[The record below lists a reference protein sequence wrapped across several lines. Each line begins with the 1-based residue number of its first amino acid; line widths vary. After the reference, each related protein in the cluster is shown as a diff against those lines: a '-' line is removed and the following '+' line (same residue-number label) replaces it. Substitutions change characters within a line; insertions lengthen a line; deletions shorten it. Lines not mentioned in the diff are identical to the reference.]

1 MVDSIMTYVAYALLF
16 IVSLFIYVLLVSCV
30 FPRVLDGG
38 SKADEELDRGIKRY
52 TFKGGRAIVYE
63 TVGSTARYI
72 KKYALSE
79 IDGQKYLTCSVD
91 KGISSLEYRVTAYG
105 SDGAQTET
113 VSVKEQLG
121 EYGRT
126 AELLLPL
133 DTAYVSIFLEKV
145 DGVRLNGSAQKTA
158 PTAIATYA
166 ALTVAATAAEM
177 FVIKKLLVDI
187 FELALDYSRTVHSA
201 GYGFTLVTAILVG
214 IAVASVGLF
223 QSVKQRKRGE

>member
-30 FPRVLDGG
+30 FPRLLDTNK
-38 SKADEELDRGIKRY
+38 KASAELDRGIKRY

-79 IDGQKYLTCSVD
+79 IDGEKYLTCSVD
-91 KGISSLEYRVTAYG
+91 KDISSLEYRVTAYG
-105 SDGAQTET
+105 ADDVQIET

-121 EYGRT
+121 ADGRT

-133 DTAYVSIFLEKV
+133 DTAYVSIFLEKA
-145 DGVRLNGSAQKTA
+145 DGVSLNGAAQKIA
-158 PTAIATYA
+158 PMTVATYA
-166 ALTVAATAAEM
+166 ALTVAATAAEL
-177 FVIKKLLVDI
+177 FVMKKLLVDI
-187 FELALDYSRTVHSA
+187 FELALNYSKTVHSA
-201 GYGFTLVTAILVG
+201 GYGFTLVTALLAG
-214 IAVASVGLF
+214 IAVASVGIL